1 MKANELTPL
10 RTPMKTVRYELL
22 GPPDQHDC
30 EYDRTVILNSKC
42 TVIDTSSKPKY
53 HFTARASLSASVAIL
68 VIVFFTTLLTYTT
81 ERPTIAP
88 YPKEGAAWSAI
99 AQPLSLVDPESL
111 GFIAID
117 RPEVSMPG
125 AIFGDLLLAN
135 VPLPTNSW
143 CENFFLGK
151 SNTASMNRVFQLPYV
166 IDTESLNG
174 DTQGVNT
181 NPAHVQ
187 ANDRTVEVPNDL
199 SERTPMRSISFT
211 TSSFRSYL

>member
-1 MKANELTPL
+1 MNANEFTPL
-10 RTPMKTVRYELL
+10 RISTKVVRYELL
-22 GPPDQHDC
+22 GQPDQHES
-30 EYDRTVILNSKC
+30 EYDRTVILNSKHAG
-42 TVIDTSSKPKY
+42 VDKSRY
-53 HFTARASLSASVAIL
+53 YFTARASLNASVAIL
-68 VIVFFTTLLTYTT
+68 VIVFFTTILTYTN

-125 AIFGDLLLAN
+125 AIFGDLLLAH

-187 ANDRTVEVPNDL
+187 ANDRTVEVPTDL
-199 SERTPMRSISFT
+199 SDRTPMRSCSITTCSFL
-211 TSSFRSYL
+211 SSA

>member
-1 MKANELTPL
+1 MKAAEFTPL
-10 RTPMKTVRYELL
+10 RNHTNVVSYELL
-22 GPPDQHDC
+22 QPPDRVHS
-30 EYDRTVILNSKC
+30 EYDLQVILNSKC
-42 TVIDTSSKPKY
+42 
-53 HFTARASLSASVAIL
+53 ARADTTPESKYLLTGRAFLNASVATL
-68 VIVFFTTLLTYTT
+68 VIVFFATLLTYTT
-81 ERPTIAP
+81 ERPTVAP

-99 AQPLSLVDPESL
+99 AQPLSLTDPESL
-111 GFIAID
+111 GFIAIH

-125 AIFGDLLLAN
+125 AIFGDLLLAH

-143 CENFFLGK
+143 CENFFLGQ

-187 ANDRTVEVPNDL
+187 ANDRAVEVSTDL
-199 SERTPMRSISFT
+199 S
-211 TSSFRSYL
+211 